1 MRAIERRGVVTNRQ
15 DMQGRRWLA
24 VIAGGVL
31 AILAALASG
40 RAEAQ
45 CEDPL
50 ARLER
55 IEPLLDGNDD
65 SARLQEFYRLWGP
78 GCAWDADAASALVAI
93 LRSADGHGLS
103 PSAYLADRLEY
114 WSRADDAERDLLL
127 TAAALRYAHAMRSGR
142 IDLARLYGDVS
153 LHRWNAGAASEL
165 AAALRSGN
173 LRHWLEALPPSMP
186 EYGRLVQALARYRAL
201 AARGGWP
208 VLRLP
213 EGRKSLKPD
222 ETSPLVPALRVRLAI
237 GGDIGSADGSE
248 TFDPDTVA
256 AVSRFQERHGLLVDG
271 IVGRDTLAAL
281 NVPAAARAE
290 QIALNLERWRFMS
303 YAMPPTRIEV
313 NAASA
318 EAVVM
323 QDGEV
328 LFRMK
333 TIVGAK
339 ATPTPM
345 LASAIT
351 RVIVNPPW
359 VVPHSIYRGEIAPA
373 IARDPDYLR
382 KHDMA
387 WQGAHIVQ
395 APGSGNALGRLK
407 FEFPSPFAVYLHD
420 TNAPSL
426 FASENR
432 FRSHGCIRVERP
444 MELALHLLAPSG
456 WSRERLETL
465 IAAEETVGVPV
476 GPPMPVVVAYWTA
489 FVQPDGTME
498 FRDDIYG
505 RDAALKAALESAA
518 PRLPVFKGPDDC
530 GA

>member
-1 MRAIERRGVVTNRQ
+1 M
-15 DMQGRRWLA
+15 
-24 VIAGGVL
+24 IAGGLL
-31 AILAALASG
+31 AVLAALAPG
-40 RAEAQ
+40 RAEAR

-50 ARLER
+50 ARLESVG
-55 IEPLLDGNDD
+55 PLLDGIGDI
-65 SARLQEFYRLWGP
+65 AGLKEFYGLWGP
-78 GCAWDADAASALVAI
+78 ECAWNAEAASVLTAI
-93 LRSADGHGLS
+93 LRRVDEHGLP
-103 PSAYLADRLEY
+103 PSDFLMDRLE
-114 WSRADDAERDLLL
+114 RGQRTIDVERDLLL
-127 TAAALRYAHAMRSGR
+127 TAAALRYARVMRSGR
-142 IDLARLYGDVS
+142 IDLARLHGDVAI
-153 LHRWNAGAASEL
+153 HRWSVGAAPEL

-173 LRHWLEALPPSMP
+173 LRHWLEALPPAQP
-186 EYGRLVQALARYRAL
+186 EYGGLVQALASYRAL

-208 VLRLP
+208 MLRLP
-213 EGRKSLKPD
+213 EGKRSLKPD
-222 ETSPLVPALRVRLAI
+222 ETSPLVPELRARLLIA
-237 GGDIGSADGSE
+237 GDIQSADGTE
-248 TFDPDTVA
+248 TFDADTVA
-256 AVSRFQERHGLLVDG
+256 AVRRFQARHGLLVDG

-281 NVPAAARAE
+281 NVPAAVRAE
-290 QIALNLERWRFMS
+290 QIALNMERWRFMS
-303 YAMPPTRIEV
+303 HAMPPTRIEV
-313 NAASA
+313 NSAAA
-318 EAVVM
+318 DAVVM
-323 QDGEV
+323 RDGEV

-333 TIVGAK
+333 TIVGTK
-339 ATPTPM
+339 TTPTPM
-345 LASAIT
+345 LASAIM

-387 WQGAHIVQ
+387 WQGAHVVQ
-395 APGSGNALGRLK
+395 APGPGNALGRLK

-426 FASENR
+426 FATENR

-444 MELALHLLAPSG
+444 TELALHLLAPSG

-465 IAAEETVGVPV
+465 IAAEETVAVPV

-489 FVQPDGTME
+489 FVQPDGTVE

-518 PRLPVFKGPDDC
+518 PRPPVFEASGDC